1 MKILIA
7 EDNRELCRV
16 LKSYFMKEGYTVF
29 TAFNGK
35 EALDIFY
42 SEEIDIVILDWMMP
56 VLNGISVCKEIK
68 SNSDVKVLI
77 LTAKSQAD
85 DELTA
90 LNIGAD
96 EYVRKP
102 FDPRVLIARVNK
114 LLSTNGWLTVKD
126 VKLNMKKGKIFRDGE
141 DINATNMELKLLHI
155 LLSNKGYIVSRE
167 QLLDKVWGYDYEGSH
182 RTLDTHIRRLREK
195 IGNGIIITHR
205 GMGYSINAE
214 KQ

>member
-16 LKSYFMKEGYTVF
+16 LKSYFLKEGYVVF
-29 TAFNGK
+29 TALNGE

-42 SEEIDIVILDWMMP
+42 SEEIDVVILDWMMP
-56 VLNGISVCKEIK
+56 ILDGISVCKEIK
-68 SNSDVKVLI
+68 ENSDIKVLI
-77 LTAKSQAD
+77 LTAKSQVE
-85 DELTA
+85 DELKA

-114 LLSTNGWLTVKD
+114 LLSTDRGLAVKD
-126 VKLNMKKGKIFRDGE
+126 VKLNMKKGKIFKDGK
-141 DINATNMELKLLHI
+141 DINATNIELKLLHI
-155 LLSNKGYIVSRE
+155 LLSNKGYIVSRA

-195 IGNGIIITHR
+195 IGDEIIITHR
-205 GMGYSINAE
+205 GMGYSINEE
-214 KQ
+214 K